1 MRQWCNEKE
10 RHITDRDISSRKGTA
25 LQADA
30 DYQQEYAGDELDRE
44 QRSSLKRV
52 PNLSTE
58 LQDITEVEYR
68 KLRLENVVLVGI
80 WTSGTAEDAE
90 VSLRELAALAETA
103 GSVVLAGVLQR
114 RDKPDNATYLGSGK
128 AREVADL
135 VASTGADTIDSW
147 SSSFRRTSEGTLRML
162 RRSRSLTAR
171 RLSSIFLP
179 STPSPERVRPRWNS
193 PSSNTCFRD
202 CAAGV
207 NRCPV
212 RRADASA
219 PVTVSAPVAPV
230 RPRLSL
236 IVGVFATYGEAQARH
251 RQHGTGTPNP
261 ALQPQAP
268 RTSLRR
274 RCWIYERR

>member
-103 GSVVLAGVLQR
+103 GSV
-114 RDKPDNATYLGSGK
+114 
-128 AREVADL
+128 
-135 VASTGADTIDSW
+135 
-147 SSSFRRTSEGTLRML
+147 
-162 RRSRSLTAR
+162 
-171 RLSSIFLP
+171 
-179 STPSPERVRPRWNS
+179 RPGG
-193 PSSNTCFRD
+193 CF
-202 CAAGV
+202 
-207 NRCPV
+207 
-212 RRADASA
+212 
-219 PVTVSAPVAPV
+219 T
-230 RPRLSL
+230 
-236 IVGVFATYGEAQARH
+236 
-251 RQHGTGTPNP
+251 
-261 ALQPQAP
+261 AP
-268 RTSLRR
+268 R
-274 RCWIYERR
+274 